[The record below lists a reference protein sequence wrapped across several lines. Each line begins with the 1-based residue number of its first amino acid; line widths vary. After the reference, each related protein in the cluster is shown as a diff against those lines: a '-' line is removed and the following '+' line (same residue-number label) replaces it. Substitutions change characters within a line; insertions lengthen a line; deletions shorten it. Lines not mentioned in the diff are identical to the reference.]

1 MKDKSATIRLYVK
14 PYATIWKESSIFLYF
29 PVKFP
34 PLSLS
39 IPMADFTKSNNN
51 EEPKARLYNPYQD
64 LNIPIQNLY
73 NLPTSPEHLFI
84 EEATRPHRSW
94 GENLQYYTGIG
105 YLSGA
110 IIGGAKGS
118 IEGLKTAESN
128 DTLKLRVNRVLNSGG
143 HVGRKFGNTL
153 GILGLMFAGL
163 ESGAIHFRG
172 QDDFLNTVVAGLG
185 SGAIYK
191 ASAGPRSAA
200 IAGAIGGI
208 AAAVAVGGKQVVKR
222 FVPI

>member
-1 MKDKSATIRLYVK
+1 
-14 PYATIWKESSIFLYF
+14 
-29 PVKFP
+29 
-34 PLSLS
+34 
-39 IPMADFTKSNNN
+39 MADFTKSNNN
-51 EEPKARLYNPYQD
+51 EEPKVRLYNPYQD

-200 IAGAIGGI
+200 IARSHWRNCGRSCGWREAGGQEI
-208 AAAVAVGGKQVVKR
+208 CAYL
-222 FVPI
+222 ID